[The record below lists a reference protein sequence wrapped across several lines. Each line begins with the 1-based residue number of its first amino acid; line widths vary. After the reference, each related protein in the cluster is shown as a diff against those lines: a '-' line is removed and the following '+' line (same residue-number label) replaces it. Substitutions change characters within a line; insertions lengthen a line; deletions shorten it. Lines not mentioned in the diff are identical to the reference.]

1 MIFQLLIK
9 DDTRLVSSDIFRTDH
24 VLHDL
29 SQQETLSL
37 LQQEEIARR
46 GLHFGDV
53 AFINFNRMLLYL
65 TLKHGPGPK
74 IIVGALPR
82 GSAYSQQR
90 AQAMVPLM
98 RVPASA
104 IG

>member
-9 DDTRLVSSDIFRTDH
+9 DTTRLSQAINIERITCF
-24 VLHDL
+24 HDL

-37 LQQEEIARR
+37 LQQEEIGRS

-65 TLKHGPGPK
+65 TLKHRPK
-74 IIVGALPR
+74 SSDVDFEQKAV
-82 GSAYSQQR
+82 
-90 AQAMVPLM
+90 VPLLNQNLVA
-98 RVPASA
+98 RNLDLQPA
-104 IG
+104 